1 VLAIHTK
8 AGDVRIK
15 KGVYT
20 MRKQQLIKAFRALG
34 EKFRPK
40 AGTGKYSIKKSKR
53 AVIAKVNINTLCM
66 MRGIWE
72 N

>member
-1 VLAIHTK
+1 
-8 AGDVRIK
+8 
-15 KGVYT
+15 

-53 AVIAKVNINTLCM
+53 AVKAKVNINILCM